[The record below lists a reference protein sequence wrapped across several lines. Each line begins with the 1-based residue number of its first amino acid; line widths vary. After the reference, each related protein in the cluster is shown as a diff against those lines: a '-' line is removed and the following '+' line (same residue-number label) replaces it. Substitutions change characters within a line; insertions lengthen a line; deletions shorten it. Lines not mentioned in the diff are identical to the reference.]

1 MPRRSSGGR
10 SARAAPRRHAPARNP
25 PPQPF
30 YEARRS
36 PSPAPAPTG
45 RGGSMFSGFVQGM
58 ALGIGDAVAH
68 RAVDALM
75 GPRRVTIRNE
85 AAAAAS
91 PTPAVPARPAAAPV
105 LETRASTSSI
115 SGSDACSNHSKAF
128 QDCIDE
134 FVSDINKCQW
144 YMDKLYE
151 CKNNSGML
159 SA

>member
-1 MPRRSSGGR
+1 MQFMKLVALHLQLQLRLAVVDLCFQDLFRVR
-10 SARAAPRRHAPARNP
+10 
-25 PPQPF
+25 
-30 YEARRS
+30 
-36 PSPAPAPTG
+36 
-45 RGGSMFSGFVQGM
+45 M
-58 ALGIGDAVAH
+58 AVGIGDAVAH

-105 LETRASTSSI
+105 LETMASTSSI

-134 FVSDINKCQW
+134 FVSDISKCQW

>member
-25 PPQPF
+25 PPQPS
-30 YEARRS
+30 RRS

-85 AAAAAS
+85 AAAAA
-91 PTPAVPARPAAAPV
+91 APV
-105 LETRASTSSI
+105 LETRASTSSVN
-115 SGSDACSNHSKAF
+115 GSDACSNHSKAF

-134 FVSDINKCQW
+134 FVSDISKCQW